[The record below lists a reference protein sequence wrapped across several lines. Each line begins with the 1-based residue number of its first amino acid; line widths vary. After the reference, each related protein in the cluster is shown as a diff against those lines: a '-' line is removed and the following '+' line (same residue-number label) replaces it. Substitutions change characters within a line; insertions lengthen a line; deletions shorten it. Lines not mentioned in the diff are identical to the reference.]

1 MSLDV
6 PIAPRLERALE
17 ATDRRA
23 AEHDP
28 VDRVSA
34 PSPELRPFAAAFN
47 TGFGTGVDDAGRL
60 QTPSTAYA
68 RFSDLSLIDPAR
80 AARAL
85 ADLGTVRDPWIVSA
99 LGQALTLDTPG
110 VAAVREGALDARL
123 ASQDRRVARDWDDVV
138 PIAFPDYRISV
149 LGQKLPNLGHAGIL
163 LIDDETGLTK
173 YYEYGRYDEAGIG
186 TVRQRT
192 VPNAE
197 IDPATSRP
205 TQASMDRILRSISD
219 QAGQRGDI
227 RAAYIDNAADFDAMH
242 AYAERREA
250 QNGDPSRTPYSVWSN
265 SCNTFMRDVA
275 EAGGVDMP
283 WIVLDRRPNGYI
295 EKVRADHLNL
305 DYDAETGVSTI
316 SR

>member
-1 MSLDV
+1 MNIDIPIVPRMERAPEPGDPPVFERTSLDV
-6 PIAPRLERALE
+6 
-17 ATDRRA
+17 
-23 AEHDP
+23 
-28 VDRVSA
+28 VSA

-47 TGFGTGVDDAGRL
+47 AGFGTGVDDAGRM

-68 RFSDLSLIDPAR
+68 RFSDLSLIDPER
-80 AARAL
+80 AANAL
-85 ADLGTVRDPWIVSA
+85 ADLGTVRDPGVVAA
-99 LGQALTLDTPG
+99 LGVALTLDAPG
-110 VAAVREGALDARL
+110 TAAVREGALDARL
-123 ASQDRRVARDWDDVV
+123 ARQDRRVARDWDDVV
-138 PIAFPDYRISV
+138 PIAFPEYQISV

-173 YYEYGRYDEAGIG
+173 YYEYGRYDEAGVG
-186 TVRQRT
+186 AVRQRT

-205 TQASMDRILRSISD
+205 TQESMDRILRAISD

-242 AYAERREA
+242 TYAESREA
-250 QNGDPSRTPYSVWSN
+250 QNGNPDRAPYNAWSN

-275 EAGGVDMP
+275 DAGGVDMP
-283 WIVLDRRPNGYI
+283 WIILDRRPNGYI
-295 EKVRADHLNL
+295 EKVRDDHLNL
-305 DYDAETGVSTI
+305 DYDAETGVSMI